1 MTYLHLCPSII
12 YTQLQ
17 TGPYAYG
24 SAFLIRSIAWYLPGL
39 LHELD
44 SKVFEDGWLLF
55 PPNGQNH
62 FHQMVKPSLH
72 STLQGP
78 QAQCL
83 NTGLLN
89 T

>member
-17 TGPYAYG
+17 TGPYAYE

-55 PPNGQNH
+55 LPNGQTISTRWSNH
-62 FHQMVKPSLH
+62 LFTPPSRAPKPS
-72 STLQGP
+72 
-78 QAQCL
+78 A
-83 NTGLLN
+83 
-89 T
+89 